1 MDDSLRYLILLLLFL
16 LSAFF
21 SASETAFFTLN
32 KIQLKKLE
40 GNKDSRSKRII
51 KLLEQPTYLLILIL
65 LCNTFVNIAVS
76 SFSTLIAIRL
86 NNTHGWFSSN
96 TSPILIAIQIVITTV
111 VLLIFGEIIPKLY
124 AFGNCEKVAG
134 FVSPFLTLLKYLL
147 YPILKPISLIINL
160 LSKKKSAPAQRNY
173 DLTSEEF
180 KNLVK
185 SESADHPLQENEK
198 EIIAGIFR
206 FSKTEVREI
215 IMPRVDIVAVEETE
229 TIEDLKFKI
238 KEYGYSRIPV
248 YSETIDNITGIINVK
263 DLILNNNY
271 TSIKELKRPA
281 FFITENTKIQLL
293 FNYFKANKIQIA
305 IVVDEYG
312 GTAGLVT
319 LEDILEE
326 LVGDILDEYDT
337 DEPKEIDEISDDVY
351 ILSGKISVSEINE
364 KFGLNIDSEEYDN
377 LADFLLSELNHIPVE
392 GEILEL
398 PELAKFTITS
408 IIGQRIEF
416 IKLELFNQGEEYEQ
430 V

>member
-86 NNTHGWFSSN
+86 NNTHGWFSSD

-124 AFGNCEKVAG
+124 AFGNSEKVAG
-134 FVSPFLTLLKYLL
+134 FASSALTFLKYLL
-147 YPILKPISLIINL
+147 YPILKPIALIINL
-160 LSKKKSAPAQRNY
+160 LSKKKSVPDQRNY
-173 DLTSEEF
+173 NLTSEEF
-180 KNLVK
+180 KNLIK

-337 DEPKEIDEISDDVY
+337 DEPKEIDEISDNVY
-351 ILSGKISVSEINE
+351 ILSGKLSVSEINE

-416 IKLELFNQGEEYEQ
+416 IKLELFNQDEEYEQ
-430 V
+430 I

>member
-124 AFGNCEKVAG
+124 AFGNSEKVAG
-134 FVSPFLTLLKYLL
+134 FASSALTFLKYLL
-147 YPILKPISLIINL
+147 YPILKPIALIINL
-160 LSKKKSAPAQRNY
+160 LSKKKSVPDQRNY
-173 DLTSEEF
+173 NLTSEEF
-180 KNLVK
+180 KNLIK

-337 DEPKEIDEISDDVY
+337 DEPKEIDEISDNVY
-351 ILSGKISVSEINE
+351 ILSGKLSVSEINE

-398 PELAKFTITS
+398 PELVKFTITS

-416 IKLELFNQGEEYEQ
+416 IKLELFNQDEKYEQ
-430 V
+430 I

>member
-124 AFGNCEKVAG
+124 AFGNSEKVAG
-134 FVSPFLTLLKYLL
+134 FASSALTFLKYLL
-147 YPILKPISLIINL
+147 YPILKPIALIINL
-160 LSKKKSAPAQRNY
+160 LSKKKSVPDQRNY
-173 DLTSEEF
+173 NLTSEEF
-180 KNLVK
+180 KNLIK

-337 DEPKEIDEISDDVY
+337 DEPKEIDEISDNVY
-351 ILSGKISVSEINE
+351 ILSGKLSVSEINE

-416 IKLELFNQGEEYEQ
+416 IKLELFNQDEEYEQ
-430 V
+430 I